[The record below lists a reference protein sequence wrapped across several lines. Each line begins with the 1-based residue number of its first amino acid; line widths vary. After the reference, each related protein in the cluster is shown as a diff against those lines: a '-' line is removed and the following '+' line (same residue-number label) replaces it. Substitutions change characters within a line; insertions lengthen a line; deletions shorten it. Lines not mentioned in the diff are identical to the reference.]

1 MYFFSPSVIFSSS
14 FFLIVPLPHLE
25 TPAQLKSNN
34 QHFSP
39 LVYLIKEHLLPLL
52 PNERTNERMKTHL
65 PITVHS
71 ALLPCARIKQIPLH
85 PKKGQP
91 NL

>member
-25 TPAQLKSNN
+25 TPALLKSNN

-39 LVYLIKEHLLPLL
+39 LIYLIIKEHLQPLL
-52 PNERTNERMKTHL
+52 PIERMN
-65 PITVHS
+65 
-71 ALLPCARIKQIPLH
+71 A
-85 PKKGQP
+85 
-91 NL
+91 

>member
-1 MYFFSPSVIFSSS
+1 MYFFSPSFIFSSS
-14 FFLIVPLPHLE
+14 FFLIIPLPHLE

-52 PNERTNERMKTHL
+52 SNKRMKTHL

-71 ALLPCARIKQIPLH
+71 AHLSCVTFKRIPLH
-85 PKKGQP
+85 PPKGKINQ
-91 NL
+91 

>member
-1 MYFFSPSVIFSSS
+1 MYFFSPSFIFSSS
-14 FFLIVPLPHLE
+14 FFLIIPLPHLE

-52 PNERTNERMKTHL
+52 PIERINE
-65 PITVHS
+65 
-71 ALLPCARIKQIPLH
+71 
-85 PKKGQP
+85 
-91 NL
+91 